1 MREKN
6 LNFRSESIF
15 SGNRSF
21 FDILENVDDEKEAKR
36 SAHFFNSNKNILLN
50 LFKGTNQN
58 NNVNNILLEKKRI
71 VSNARNNKCVNK
83 ECKNNELCKIE
94 LKDEF
99 KKNDEIIIKNEC
111 NCSKKNDWIKNFC
124 WFCSLHIL
132 DEILEKQI
140 YKEKIHEHVYDLIY
154 DEDTYFDTSSMM
166 SIPYE
171 FARFMITQLDYSTLH
186 EIKLNNIIKEEK
198 YLFKKY
204 SKKSAQNKK
213 KKNHEYKEEEIYK
226 SDESN
231 STCSLISDDTTLNIN
246 MKNTNLDYS
255 NYLNMRRELYNNN
268 ININSSSSNYNNNNN
283 KVKDTSVNI
292 RQTKGRKKTFYDS
305 NNVGNSG
312 STDLFN
318 FKKVLSSSE
327 SILNKNDQYYIDE
340 NKKDCNNID
349 NNINSHKNYSNNNK
363 YNEELYLG
371 KYITNKELPD
381 DTNKINNQ
389 VHDILSENVK
399 YEEKSKTPFFNRRR
413 NNSTLGTYH
422 RQYNKSSSHS
432 SFSCIAYWKSK
443 RLSDSIIHSK
453 YFNGVKKNN
462 EIKQKHKNDKI
473 NDKINDKENI
483 NENPLNDNV
492 YKNYHHFDQHILNY
506 NIYNTSND
514 HKKNKAVPS
523 HIINRFRS
531 ERYSENSTMKYEGK
545 NYYQSFMSQSA
556 LKRCRS
562 YTILLREKKEKKKN
576 RRMKTCLNDEEVK
589 TCLNDEEVK
598 TCLNDEEVKT
608 RLNDEEVKT
617 RLNDEEVKT
626 RLNDEEMKTC
636 LNDEEMKIYLNEEEI
651 DNDKNN
657 DILFHNKYKE
667 EYISKDR
674 IYNKYKNNLNHIK
687 EFYYLNETDKKPF
700 PICLYNNIK
709 SFENIK
715 QCYRCCCFF
724 NTKCCHCIECKEK
737 YHMKLKNP
745 HYFIFQHGLTASVH
759 DFQNIFNSL
768 LTKYPHVFVYVTYS
782 NQGHTFEGV
791 DVGTE
796 RICTELNCLFKIIN
810 DKINISMIGH
820 SLGGILNRSVLLNLN
835 RKKIFKNK
843 KLINFITFACP
854 HIGVHENMAI
864 MKVLSTYLGAHTIDD
879 LNNKTTLLLKI
890 ASVESINILKK
901 FENIIFYGNTQSD
914 WLVGIRTS
922 LILPYTLFNEEL
934 ILFIIEQAKNVPE
947 IPINIFSV
955 VHLYMRKKKLL
966 FFYFYQDLK
975 NPNYLLNKRKEQ
987 SKFLDQMLQTIIS
1000 SRKLL
1005 SSTNTKKF
1013 NLFTNYYT
1021 SVGLDKLKGL
1031 HDELNKNIHNASNV
1045 YSDGSNQVVENKDEK
1060 DEEQKCDYSN
1070 VGNNNQM
1077 DNTNGLLVHL
1087 NNKDDTNNNRNITNN
1102 HDDHNGSNNNIV
1114 QSVIIYD
1121 KNKYEYNNNYLLY
1134 TPSYVKKKNI
1144 ENNVNFKGHIFPQDI
1159 NTQMMP
1165 IHFRKNVT
1173 STKKQGK
1180 SKNIDKNESN
1190 VIHDKEFVKYVNG
1203 FNGNKKDI
1211 NNKYEEGSYY
1221 KSQTYHD
1228 MFIEKKMKENKNMST
1243 LICRSNMNNTDN
1255 IDNKME
1261 YIKNDAREN
1270 IKEKEHMHHNIIDV
1284 CHSNNTHL
1292 CNIPNYDEPVLYKN
1306 TDKTKSFECIYM
1318 DKYEKEH
1325 VIKENKKMI
1334 ANNDN
1339 YTCSVYQ
1346 NSNCSNKN
1354 SFNNKD
1360 HIYNNTMNN
1369 DKDTYKY
1376 GTLNSNSDHKMNI
1389 CDEKIKK
1396 NKNMIN
1402 DINIQNITDKHVINK
1417 NIINYKINE
1426 NKTENNI
1433 PLVNNK
1439 NKILV
1444 NNNIHTYNNIH
1455 MTNINAL
1462 HEKKTKFG
1470 EYKYFEK
1477 LFFDCLKSKII
1488 NEIKTLDNNL
1498 KKKKKKKK
1506 IETNKLFSIQNTIN
1520 IIKNYSF
1527 LYPSK
1532 NNNNEQKKKKNSQ
1545 SSTESSGTTNNNIDS
1560 KNDIHMNKKL
1570 EDTSH
1575 VMPNY
1580 SVGEKNSWGKEKL
1593 KKLMDIYFNE
1603 KVLKDTNVS
1612 NNMNECISNGNIKQM
1627 DNQQEKINEK
1637 INESE
1642 NVNENVNINDNIND
1656 NINEHEQTYIPF
1668 DDDQNEEYD
1677 YISEFFYST
1686 SEENDMNPNNNL
1698 SCKQHELK
1706 KDKNYITDENSK
1718 YVEFKSNKKKENRT
1732 RDKLKRNDL
1741 LKGITKYDKKQ
1752 YKQILYYIYTISSD
1766 ELLEKFFKN
1775 PELLYY
1781 EVLFYCLNRLP
1792 IQRYSIAIPIYSN
1805 AHVQIIAH
1813 PRICS
1818 EESAIVKHFVEHLI
1832 L

>member
-15 SGNRSF
+15 SGSRSF

-36 SAHFFNSNKNILLN
+36 SAHFFNSNKNVLLN

-58 NNVNNILLEKKRI
+58 NNVNNILLEKKRL
-71 VSNARNNKCVNK
+71 VSNPRNNKCVNK

-99 KKNDEIIIKNEC
+99 KKNEEIINNEC

-132 DEILEKQI
+132 NEILEKQI

-171 FARFMITQLDYSTLH
+171 FARFMITQLDYNTLH

-204 SKKSAQNKK
+204 SKKSAHNSKK
-213 KKNHEYKEEEIYK
+213 YDEYEEEEIYK
-226 SDESN
+226 SDQSN

-255 NYLNMRRELYNNN
+255 NYLNMRKELYNNN
-268 ININSSSSNYNNNNN
+268 NNNDNNDNYDNNN
-283 KVKDTSVNI
+283 KNNVGDTQVTI
-292 RQTKGRKKTFYDS
+292 KRTRRTKKTFYDS

-327 SILNKNDQYYIDE
+327 SMLNKNDEYYMDE
-340 NKKDCNNID
+340 NKRDHNNME
-349 NNINSHKNYSNNNK
+349 NNINYSKNYSNNNK
-363 YNEELYLG
+363 YVEQLYLG
-371 KYITNKELPD
+371 KYTNKKQLTND
-381 DTNKINNQ
+381 SNKINNKN
-389 VHDILSENVK
+389 DDLFSENVM
-399 YEEKSKTPFFNRRR
+399 YEENKKNNFLSRRR
-413 NNSTLGTYH
+413 NNSTLPTYH
-422 RQYNKSSSHS
+422 RPYKKNASHS
-432 SFSCIAYWKSK
+432 SYSSIPFWKSK
-443 RLSDSIIHSK
+443 RLSDSIVYSK
-453 YFNGVKKNN
+453 YFNELHMNNKIKKKKN
-462 EIKQKHKNDKI
+462 KK
-473 NDKINDKENI
+473 KENS
-483 NENPLNDNV
+483 LNNKV
-492 YKNYHHFDQHILNY
+492 YRNYLLNY
-506 NIYNTSND
+506 NIYNSFNNQIE
-514 HKKNKAVPS
+514 NKTVPS
-523 HIINRFRS
+523 QIINRYS
-531 ERYSENSTMKYEGK
+531 SGRYFENSRMEYEGRNNDK
-545 NYYQSFMSQSA
+545 SFMSYGA
-556 LKRCRS
+556 LKRCS
-562 YTILLREKKEKKKN
+562 SCTILLREKKEKKKN
-576 RRMKTCLNDEEVK
+576 KKMKNEY
-589 TCLNDEEVK
+589 
-598 TCLNDEEVKT
+598 
-608 RLNDEEVKT
+608 
-617 RLNDEEVKT
+617 
-626 RLNDEEMKTC
+626 
-636 LNDEEMKIYLNEEEI
+636 DEEMKIYLNEEEI
-651 DNDKNN
+651 NNDDNN
-657 DILFHNKYKE
+657 DIFYDNKYKE
-667 EYISKDR
+667 EYISKDKK

-687 EFYYLNETDKKPF
+687 QFYCLNETEKKPF
-700 PICLYNNIK
+700 PICLYNNVK
-709 SFENIK
+709 SFEYIK

-724 NTKCCHCIECKEK
+724 NTKCCHCTECKEK

-768 LTKYPHVFVYVTYS
+768 LTKYPHVFVYITYS

-1013 NLFTNYYT
+1013 NLFSNYY
-1021 SVGLDKLKGL
+1021 SNVGVDKFKGV
-1031 HDELNKNIHNASNV
+1031 HNEFNKNINNDKNV
-1045 YSDGSNQVVENKDEK
+1045 YSDGTNNIVEKKDKKE
-1060 DEEQKCDYSN
+1060 DGQQGCYSN
-1070 VGNNNQM
+1070 VGNNNHM
-1077 DNTNGLLVHL
+1077 DNTN
-1087 NNKDDTNNNRNITNN
+1087 DSDITNNNNN
-1102 HDDHNGSNNNIV
+1102 NNNNSNSNNNIV

-1121 KNKYEYNNNYLLY
+1121 NNKCENNSNYLLY
-1134 TPSYVKKKNI
+1134 TPPYVNKRNV
-1144 ENNVNFKGHIFPQDI
+1144 ENNLNLKGHIFPHDI

-1165 IHFRKNVT
+1165 IHFRKNIS

-1180 SKNIDKNESN
+1180 NKKIDQIERNIL
-1190 VIHDKEFVKYVNG
+1190 HDKMYMQHIDG
-1203 FNGNKKDI
+1203 FNENKKDI
-1211 NNKYEEGSYY
+1211 NDKYEQGSYY
-1221 KSQTYHD
+1221 KSHTYHD
-1228 MFIEKKMKENKNMST
+1228 MFIEKMKENKNMST
-1243 LICRSNMNNTDN
+1243 LVCRSDMNNTDNTDNIDN

-1261 YIKNDAREN
+1261 YGKNDTREN
-1270 IKEKEHMHHNIIDV
+1270 KKENEHTHHNIIDV
-1284 CHSNNTHL
+1284 CNGNNSHMCNTSN
-1292 CNIPNYDEPVLYKN
+1292 CDEPLLYDKIE
-1306 TDKTKSFECIYM
+1306 KTKSFECMYM
-1318 DKYEKEH
+1318 DKNEKEH
-1325 VIKENKKMI
+1325 IINENKSMI
-1334 ANNDN
+1334 HNNDN
-1339 YTCSVYQ
+1339 YTFTVSE

-1354 SFNNKD
+1354 SISSKD
-1360 HIYNNTMNN
+1360 DIYNNNN
-1369 DKDTYKY
+1369 NIKCDKITYTC
-1376 GTLNSNSDHKMNI
+1376 GTLISNHEDKINI
-1389 CDEKIKK
+1389 CDDKTKNINIK
-1396 NKNMIN
+1396 N
-1402 DINIQNITDKHVINK
+1402 DINIKDATNKQVINK
-1417 NIINYKINE
+1417 NVINYKMNE
-1426 NKTENNI
+1426 NKIENNI
-1433 PLVNNK
+1433 TLVNNK
-1439 NKILV
+1439 NKLV
-1444 NNNIHTYNNIH
+1444 VHKNNIY
-1455 MTNINAL
+1455 MTNINSID
-1462 HEKKTKFG
+1462 EKRTKFG
-1470 EYKYFEK
+1470 EYKDFEK

-1488 NEIKTLDNNL
+1488 NDIKTLDNNL
-1498 KKKKKKKK
+1498 KKKKKKK

-1520 IIKNYSF
+1520 MIKNYSF

-1532 NNNNEQKKKKNSQ
+1532 NSNNEDKKKKNSK
-1545 SSTESSGTTNNNIDS
+1545 SSTETNGSANNNIEN
-1560 KNDIHMNKKL
+1560 KKDIHMNNKL
-1570 EDTSH
+1570 EDESL
-1575 VMPNY
+1575 VMKNY
-1580 SVGEKNSWGKEKL
+1580 NVEEKNSWGKEKF
-1593 KKLMDIYFNE
+1593 KKLMDTYFNE
-1603 KVLKDTNVS
+1603 KLLKDTKGS
-1612 NNMNECISNGNIKQM
+1612 
-1627 DNQQEKINEK
+1627 DK
-1637 INESE
+1637 INES
-1642 NVNENVNINDNIND
+1642 NNINQ
-1656 NINEHEQTYIPF
+1656 HEQTYIPF

-1677 YISEFFYST
+1677 YISEFFHSS
-1686 SEENDMNPNNNL
+1686 SEENDIYPPNNLL
-1698 SCKQHELK
+1698 SCKQHESK
-1706 KDKNYITDENSK
+1706 KKNKNYIIDENSK
-1718 YVEFKSNKKKENRT
+1718 YVEFKSNKKKEEYIKRN
-1732 RDKLKRNDL
+1732 KLKRNDL

-1752 YKQILYYIYTISSD
+1752 YKQILFYIYTISSD